1 MITFPCSHAPLGQV
15 AQEAPTTPFVA
26 NLHTE
31 MGLKTH
37 QKLLAPQS
45 CSHDLPDPL
54 ILWEVF
60 TGGIGDI
67 HVPGFSSAVTL
78 QG

>member
-1 MITFPCSHAPLGQV
+1 MTSFA
-15 AQEAPTTPFVA
+15 A
-26 NLHTE
+26 NLHAG
-31 MGLKTH
+31 MGLKAY
-37 QKLLAPQS
+37 QKFLAPQS

-54 ILWEVF
+54 IFWEVF

-78 QG
+78 QKREAKL